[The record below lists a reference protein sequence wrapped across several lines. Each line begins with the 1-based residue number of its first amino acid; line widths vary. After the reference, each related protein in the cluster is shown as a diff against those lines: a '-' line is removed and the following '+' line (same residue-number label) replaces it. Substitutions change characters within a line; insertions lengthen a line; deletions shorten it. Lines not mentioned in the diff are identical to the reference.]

1 MAANP
6 QVLESLAFLFFTFGQ
21 TTDGALAPEEMR
33 ELAAKLR
40 EWAPEAELAELGELL
55 KATVATY
62 KNTPDKLGHARE
74 LTNGLRTQLD
84 AEQLEKVLSDL
95 EAIGKADGDFSAEEQ
110 AFIAD
115 TRKMLED

>member
-1 MAANP
+1 MAADT

-55 KATVATY
+55 RATVATY
-62 KNTPDKLGHARE
+62 KSTPDKLGHARE
-74 LTNGLRTQLD
+74 LTHALRSQLD
-84 AEQLEKVLSDL
+84 AEQLAKVLSDL
-95 EAIGKADGDFSAEEQ
+95 EAIAEADGDFSDEER
-110 AFIAD
+110 AFIED
-115 TRKMLED
+115 TRKLLS